1 MKRPSPALVVA
12 LIALFVSCS
21 GIGTAA
27 NVSHQMVRAGRTLGL
42 LKVKRGPRGP
52 RGPQGPQGVPG
63 PQGPKGDPGAAGPRG
78 PQGPA
83 GTFDLS
89 KIHIVTTFASKAPG
103 AFGVDSASCPSGAQ
117 VIGGGYSPTG
127 EDVTGSFP
135 NQPIGLPDSWVVANS
150 NKTAQSQGV
159 TIYAVCVSP

>member
-12 LIALFVSCS
+12 LIALFVSCT

-42 LKVKRGPRGP
+42 VKVKRGPRGP

-63 PQGPKGDPGAAGPRG
+63 PQGPKGDPGQAGPRG
-78 PQGPA
+78 LQGPA

-89 KIHIVTTFASKAPG
+89 KIHIVASSISRAP
-103 AFGVDSASCPSGAQ
+103 
-117 VIGGGYSPTG
+117 
-127 EDVTGSFP
+127 
-135 NQPIGLPDSWVVANS
+135 
-150 NKTAQSQGV
+150 
-159 TIYAVCVSP
+159 

>member
-1 MKRPSPALVVA
+1 LEWVVLPGATLGSMHRSGDVRACGRRGQAGREVGEGLASGVATVARCRRIVGGCQIHATPRRPSMKRPSPALVLA
-12 LIALFVSCS
+12 LLALFVSCR

-27 NVSHQMVRAGRTLGL
+27 NVSHQRVRAGRTLGL

-52 RGPQGPQGVPG
+52 RGPQGPRGAPG

-89 KIHIVTTFASKAPG
+89 KIHIVT
-103 AFGVDSASCPSGAQ
+103 AF
-117 VIGGGYSPTG
+117 
-127 EDVTGSFP
+127 
-135 NQPIGLPDSWVVANS
+135 
-150 NKTAQSQGV
+150 
-159 TIYAVCVSP
+159 